1 MSASHAAVVVEDL
14 RVVIERDGTPIV
26 RGASFE
32 LAPGEVLGLVGESG
46 SGKSTLGLALLGFA
60 KPGARIDGGRVAVD
74 GTDVL
79 SLAPAELRRTRG
91 SRVAYVPQDP
101 GASLNP
107 RMSVGAQLREAVGT
121 GPESDALIRRI
132 LAEVGLPDD
141 REFLTRHPEQL
152 SGGQQQRVAIA
163 MAIAPSPRLIVLD
176 EPTTGLDVTTQR
188 MVLDTVARVT
198 EAHDMAAIYISHD
211 LAVIEHVADKV
222 GVMQNGRLVEAGTM
236 QEVLSRPAHPYT
248 QQLLAAVPSL
258 RGPSL
263 REPDTAQSDPRPVFE
278 AEGVNASHGHNQVLF
293 DVSFRVQRGEC
304 VAVVGESGSGKTT
317 LSRTLIG
324 LHPADSGSMSLA
336 SRVLADRV
344 ADRSRDDRREMQ
356 YIFQNP
362 YASLQP
368 RRRIRDTLTLPLRA
382 LQIST
387 GSSADAAVR
396 SALDRVRLLPEVADK
411 FPAELSGG
419 QRQRVAIARALI
431 CEPTFLICDEI
442 TSALDVSVQASVL
455 ELLAELM
462 DDGLSM
468 LFVTHNLA
476 VVNAIATRTVVV
488 QRGRIVEQ
496 GSTRSVLTA
505 PAHPYTQRLM
515 ADTLDVGAGVGSHGA
530 EGASAHG

>member
-1 MSASHAAVVVEDL
+1 MTASRSAVIVEDL
-14 RVVIERDGTPIV
+14 RIVIERDGTPIV
-26 RGASFE
+26 HGASFE
-32 LAPGEVLGLVGESG
+32 LAAGEVLGLVGESG

-60 KPGARIDGGRVAVD
+60 KPGARIVGGRIMID
-74 GTDVL
+74 GTDIL
-79 SLAPAELRRTRG
+79 TLRPADLRSIRG
-91 SRVAYVPQDP
+91 AEVAYVPQDP

-107 RMSVGAQLREAVGT
+107 RLSIGAQLRETMGK
-121 GPESDALIRRI
+121 GPQSDARIRGI
-132 LAEVGLPDD
+132 LAEVGLPGDS
-141 REFLTRHPEQL
+141 EFLQRHPEQL

-163 MAIAPSPRLIVLD
+163 MAIGPNPRLLVLD

-188 MVLDTVARVT
+188 MVLDTVSRVT
-198 EAHDMAAIYISHD
+198 EAHRMAAIYISHD

-222 GVMQNGRLVEAGTM
+222 AVMQAGHLVESGARE
-236 QEVLSRPAHPYT
+236 EVLARPGHDYT
-248 QQLLAAVPSL
+248 QKLLAAVPSL
-258 RGPSL
+258 HGPSL
-263 REPDTAQSDPRPVFE
+263 RGAGPERDDSPSVF
-278 AEGVNASHGHNQVLF
+278 AVEGLNVSHGHNQVLF
-293 DVSFRVQRGEC
+293 DVGFRVGRGEC

-324 LHPADSGSMSLA
+324 LHTADSGSMRLA
-336 SRVLADRV
+336 SRELAGRV
-344 ADRSRDDRREMQ
+344 AKRSREDRRQMQ

-368 RRRIRDTLTLPLRA
+368 RRSIRDTLTLPLRA

-396 SALDRVRLLPEVADK
+396 SALDRVRLLPDVADK

-476 VVNAIATRTVVV
+476 VVNAIATRTLVV
-488 QRGRIVEQ
+488 QRGRIVEE
-496 GSTRSVLTA
+496 GPTRTVLA
-505 PAHPYTQRLM
+505 EPAHAYTQRLM
-515 ADTLDVGAGVGSHGA
+515 ADTLDVGSAARGA
-530 EGASAHG
+530 DAQGLSARA